1 MDEFNKDENNRK
13 LVVAKGEEA
22 AQAEKT
28 RNRDIVEMITSTE
41 KSFYEKTSSKEA
53 QLKSVQEKAAKRT
66 EMRNQQIL
74 RKREEEQKADEDR
87 INSYMDKMQR
97 VETKKKVLEKNMRR
111 NAKRPVD

>member
-41 KSFYEKTSSKEA
+41 KSFYEKTLSKEA
-53 QLKSVQEKAAKRT
+53 
-66 EMRNQQIL
+66 
-74 RKREEEQKADEDR
+74 
-87 INSYMDKMQR
+87 
-97 VETKKKVLEKNMRR
+97 
-111 NAKRPVD
+111 